1 MLRHHWGPDGARWQG
16 RRPGAGLCVFD
27 PLDDPAALTRAAR
40 GCRAILCLAGVVG
53 ERAAAG
59 ADLADNAALAEAAVR
74 AGAETGA
81 RVLLTS
87 SAAVYGPRTGPGAGI
102 CAETDALRP
111 VSPYGRAKAEME
123 DRGADLGARL
133 GVAVSAL
140 RIGNV
145 AGSDAILGGWRD
157 GFMLDRFADGRT
169 PARSYIGP
177 ATLARVLWDLAIR
190 PGTEPDTGSESGDL
204 PGVINLAS
212 PGAVE
217 MGALLDAAGLGWT
230 PRPAPDGAIAR
241 VCLSTDRLAGLVRL
255 EAAEAT
261 APAMVAQWQAMRREM
276 KGNR

>member
-1 MLRHHWGPDGARWQG
+1 MLRHHWGQGGACWQG
-16 RRPGAGLCVFD
+16 RRSGAGLCVFD
-27 PLDDPAALTRAAR
+27 PLGDPAALVRAAR
-40 GCRAILCLAGVVG
+40 GCGAILCLAGVVG
-53 ERAAAG
+53 ERAARG

-81 RVLLTS
+81 RVLLSS
-87 SAAVYGPRTGPGAGI
+87 SAAVYGSRTGPDAGN
-102 CAETDALRP
+102 CAEADALTP

-123 DRGADLGARL
+123 ARAADLGARL

-145 AGSDAILGGWRD
+145 AGSDAILGGWQP

-177 ATLARVLWDLAIR
+177 ATLARVLWDLATW
-190 PGTEPDTGSESGDL
+190 PGTETDAGSESHDL

-230 PRPAPDGAIAR
+230 PRPAPGGAIAR
-241 VCLSTDRLAGLVRL
+241 VCLTTDRLAGLVRL
-255 EAAEAT
+255 DPAEAT
-261 APAMVAQWQAMRREM
+261 APAMVAQWRAMKDIE
-276 KGNR
+276 